1 MKTFRLSLLL
11 GILLMIGSSLSA
23 QSQTAVWNDTMM
35 VFKTPLEL
43 ASGGKFLLG
52 DQGAGFQFLKLNAMK
67 AAPSSFVTAASLPRK
82 VKIST
87 GPVILKNQNGCFA
100 FSCDKSCQS
109 CRLVWYDRNGD
120 GKVQPRKELRC
131 VNAKGKVGRVSVSK
145 VPCQ

>member
-1 MKTFRLSLLL
+1 MKTLFLSLLL
-11 GILLMIGSSLSA
+11 SLLLMVSSSLSA
-23 QSQTAVWNDTMM
+23 QSQVAWNDTMM

-52 DQGAGFQFLKLNAMK
+52 ENGPFQLQPQSGMRAVSASFAQTASIPR
-67 AAPSSFVTAASLPRK
+67 AAKT
-82 VKIST
+82 ST

-120 GKVQPRKELRC
+120 GKVQPRRELRC

-145 VPCQ
+145 VTCQ